1 MRRLTFLTGTAA
13 LLASATLLLAG
24 CGVGSGSPESKISE
38 TTDTYLRSLASGDT
52 TKACAQ
58 LTAGAKSKLGASCT
72 AAMNEIAMR
81 VGRDK
86 LGEAADQGS
95 SISVDGS
102 SGSATLKGLK
112 SVHIGLVDSGS
123 SWLIESGYTL
133 AGGSR

>member
-1 MRRLTFLTGTAA
+1 MHRSTSLIGTTA
-13 LLASATLLLAG
+13 LLVIAALLLAG
-24 CGVGSGSPESKISE
+24 CGVGSGTPESKISE

-58 LTAGAKSKLGASCT
+58 LTGDAKTTLGASCT
-72 AAMNEIAMR
+72 AAMKEIVMR

-86 LGEAADQGS
+86 LAEAADVGS

-102 SGSATLKGLK
+102 NGSATLRGLNDAR
-112 SVHIGLVDSGS
+112 IELVDSGS

-133 AGGSR
+133 DSSSQ